1 MRRTELYEA
10 PLTAERGVVLA
21 MVELMPGDAA
31 PRHMHHGD
39 EMLYVLEGSVVV
51 EVEGCAPRTL
61 RAGESVQFP
70 RDTPHF
76 ARNPSADEPAR
87 VVASIISIAGRP
99 STVIAPVVPTSA
111 A

>member
-39 EMLYVLEGSVVV
+39 EMLYVVEGSVVL
-51 EVEGCAPRTL
+51 A
-61 RAGESVQFP
+61 
-70 RDTPHF
+70 
-76 ARNPSADEPAR
+76 
-87 VVASIISIAGRP
+87 
-99 STVIAPVVPTSA
+99 
-111 A
+111 